1 MRTLMKIFGLGK
13 VGAPVSVCLI
23 TALIAFCLA
32 GRAKSIYIPVILPQ
46 TIEGQRCAIAPNYVD
61 GHEES

>member
-1 MRTLMKIFGLGK
+1 MKIFGLGK
-13 VGAPVSVCLI
+13 VGAPVWVCLI

-32 GRAKSIYIPVILPQ
+32 GRAKPIYIPVILPQ
-46 TIEGQRCAIAPNYVD
+46 TVERQRYAIAPNYVD